1 MCMSSRQYTT
11 VKVVGTLLSVVN
23 RVLRSFAFN
32 ILIFALGFTVGYIF
46 VDSKVHYYAVQHPD
60 MVYLQRLTD
69 KMDEMAEMD
78 KAYMKKQEEVKQMI
92 RELKAKFSYD
102 VHYEYGNP
110 IVDKLFI
117 QSQD

>member
-60 MVYLQRLTD
+60 TVYLQRLTD

-92 RELKAKFSYD
+92 RELKTKFSYD
-102 VHYEYGNP
+102 VHYECSNP
-110 IVDKLFI
+110 IADKIFI
-117 QSQD
+117 HS

>member
-110 IVDKLFI
+110 IVDKLLI
-117 QSQD
+117 RS

>member
-1 MCMSSRQYTT
+1 M
-11 VKVVGTLLSVVN
+11 LSVVN
-23 RVLRSFAFN
+23 RVLRSFVFN
-32 ILIFALGFTVGYIF
+32 ILIFALGFAVGYIF

-78 KAYMKKQEEVKQMI
+78 KVYMKKQEEIKQMI

-102 VHYEYGNP
+102 VHYEYDNP
-110 IVDKLFI
+110 VVDRLLI
-117 QSQD
+117 RS

>member
-92 RELKAKFSYD
+92 RELKAKFSHD
-102 VHYEYGNP
+102 VRYEYGNP
-110 IVDKLFI
+110 IVDKLLI
-117 QSQD
+117 RS